1 MRVIRS
7 LETRAQSKWESWF
20 PLRTILAF
28 KSLSKDSIL
37 AQSFQPVG
45 LPCWNPWQHQSL
57 ATVTIPDTAFLLIKQ
72 ASNQKKFRYSN
83 KLLQG
88 LQHFFL
94 HPVLLSQLGITFF
107 LSVWRGGLT
116 QISSEPWKNSSS
128 HYSHVVFWT
137 ISGASVLCLSRWVC
151 SLLNSSV
158 RM

>member
-45 LPCWNPWQHQSL
+45 LPCCNPWQHQSL

-72 ASNQKKFRYSN
+72 ASNQNKFGYSN

-94 HPVLLSQLGITFF
+94 HLTLLSQLGITFF

-116 QISSEPWKNSSS
+116 QISSERIAALIIHTWFSEPSQG
-128 HYSHVVFWT
+128 HLYCACPGGFVPFIT
-137 ISGASVLCLSRWVC
+137 VL
-151 SLLNSSV
+151 
-158 RM
+158 